1 MIEHILLILIGLL
14 LERRYDITVDMER
27 YLYGR
32 WKSKKIKDLKEPEE
46 LNEIKISARKTK
58 YALLQQIHVF
68 SQLCSLS
75 IKDVSDLS
83 SAYKQLHGCM
93 IEELKL
99 TLASNKVELDDDEQS
114 DEDYDNMPSADLIA
128 LVSNIKKDLK

>member
-1 MIEHILLILIGLL
+1 M
-14 LERRYDITVDMER
+14 VDGKSSVSGTAPPR
-27 YLYGR
+27 VAQKGKTKKQPSQR
-32 WKSKKIKDLKEPEE
+32 KSKKIKDLKEPEE

-128 LVSNIKKDLK
+128 LVSNIKKDLR